1 MFLLPL
7 NLNFDGMFYLLP
19 PKKKKKKERE
29 KKKFEG
35 TLEYI
40 KILA

>member
-1 MFLLPL
+1 MECSI
-7 NLNFDGMFYLLP
+7 FYHQ
-19 PKKKKKKERE
+19 KKKKKKERE